1 MKRKYFIILCFFLL
15 CFFINTEKVF
25 ANNGLYSNSNGA
37 YETQVAKD
45 MLKNTNPLSP
55 NVDIVTAKIE
65 SEDKP
70 LDNYRPNFKK
80 DEDWNPW
87 GNDEIAGTINAFT
100 TFIFDINKIIVQITD
115 YSLEHLYSL
124 DVIDDFAGKIAEM
137 VNILYMSLSTNLLAI
152 FFVIAMVN
160 IYFLMAV
167 KGDIGEFFKRFAL
180 LCIVIGVGSGVLSNV
195 EPIIVKTNAIGKSVN
210 TALLNGSQ
218 FSQSGGLFNEENGI
232 NNVRNRYFDTTVLR
246 PYLLMNYNSVDEA
259 ALTKK
264 DKNRINN
271 LLELKNTKKNEKDIE
286 KELTKEVETYKNSA
300 ILQTNVMKQLAISII
315 TLVTTI
321 IYSLIFLGVSLLKLI
336 LSAFSL
342 LLVIFCVFSFM
353 VSFLPKMEYSMF
365 RAFKTTFGYIIL
377 SSCVTFVFVLF
388 TLVQQI
394 VDMFIPPNTLASYF
408 LNIISIFATLYVLFI
423 KRDKILSFITNGNV
437 TFNPSTIGGNVSEMA
452 YNNYKQRRE
461 QNKKEQERK
470 RVKQEPQPT
479 KAPEKESVKRSKQ
492 SKRNNELN
500 ENKQVASSPTRT
512 MQNDS
517 SENNKKIQQ
526 DNQGYHVASNDYN
539 ERQSYK
545 DSSEDNKKIQ
555 QDNQGYQAVH
565 DNNIERQSQSDSD
578 VQKQTNFDVPEYK
591 GNQSEV
597 NRTEQNF
604 DDHNVR
610 NDESVGR
617 NSDDKV
623 IERTE
628 QKADTRYS
636 NQQSPDYHTHS
647 ENNDRTVQSSSYSNA
662 SNENISRQNESNRHE
677 YQPGSNEKIERP
689 SRTVT
694 DNNEKSV
701 ETNDS
706 GRMNR
711 VSRLN
716 DEQKER
722 NKSYE

>member
-1 MKRKYFIILCFFLL
+1 MKRKYYIILCFFLL
-15 CFFINTEKVF
+15 CFFINTEKVS
-25 ANNGLYSNSNGA
+25 AENGLNSNSNGA

-45 MLKNTNPLSP
+45 ILKNTNPLVP
-55 NVDIVTAKIE
+55 NIEIVEAKIN

-70 LDNYRPNFKK
+70 LENYRPNFKK

-210 TALLNGSQ
+210 TALLNGTQ

-246 PYLLMNYNSVDEA
+246 PYLLMNYNSVNEA

-300 ILQTNVMKQLAISII
+300 VLQTNVMKQLAISII
-315 TLVTTI
+315 TLVTTF

-353 VSFLPKMEYSMF
+353 ISFLPKMEYSMF

-394 VDMFIPPNTLASYF
+394 VDMFIPPNTMASYF
-408 LNIISIFATLYVLFI
+408 LNIISIFVTLYVLYV
-423 KRDKILSFITNGNV
+423 KRDKILSFVTNGNV
-437 TFNPSTIGGNVSEMA
+437 TFNPSKIGGNVSEMA

-479 KAPEKESVKRSKQ
+479 KSPEKENIKRSNQ
-492 SKRNNELN
+492 SKRNNDLN
-500 ENKQVASSPTRT
+500 ETKQVTSTPNRT
-512 MQNDS
+512 VQNDTS
-517 SENNKKIQQ
+517 DNNKKIQ
-526 DNQGYHVASNDYN
+526 
-539 ERQSYK
+539 E
-545 DSSEDNKKIQ
+545 
-555 QDNQGYQAVH
+555 DNQGYQAVH
-565 DNNIERQSQSDSD
+565 DNNIERQSQNDSD
-578 VQKQTNFDVPEYK
+578 VQKQSNFDTPEYN

-604 DDHNVR
+604 DHQNVR
-610 NDESVGR
+610 SDETVGT
-617 NSDDKV
+617 SKDDKT

-628 QKADTRYS
+628 QKVDTRYS
-636 NQQSPDYHTHS
+636 NQQAPDYHSAHS
-647 ENNDRTVQSSSYSNA
+647 ENHHRTVQNSSNTNA
-662 SNENISRQNESNRHE
+662 SNDNVTRQKEADRYE
-677 YQPGSNEKIERP
+677 YQSKNSEKNEIPTRK
-689 SRTVT
+689 VT